1 MNARAY
7 SYYPVTIYT
16 LTNPTDKYGKLV
28 RVKDNE
34 YCLTDLR
41 ERAKPADTPNVWN
54 SCDSPVPIRVEFYD
68 LCVFLGNVEKSY
80 SLESWKQLGLEPKIF
95 PAYLL
100 LHCASGQ
107 LLAYRTSDVTLEEVK
122 GWEEDEREKQ

>member
-34 YCLTDLR
+34 YCLTDLG
-41 ERAKPADTPNVWN
+41 ERVKPVDTPNVWN
-54 SCDSPVPIRVEFYD
+54 SCDSPVPIRVEFND
-68 LCVFLGNVEKSY
+68 LCVFLGNVEKVILWNLGSNWALNQKSFLRIFY
-80 SLESWKQLGLEPKIF
+80 SI
-95 PAYLL
+95 A
-100 LHCASGQ
+100 
-107 LLAYRTSDVTLEEVK
+107 LLASCWHIELLM
-122 GWEEDEREKQ
+122 